1 MDIGTGKQQ
10 VCVITGGGSGIGRA
24 VAEALPHDCLV
35 VITGRHEEKLK
46 RVADEV
52 EVQGAHVATKTCDVS
67 VRAEVAELA
76 AYAASLGQVV
86 KVIHAAGISGS
97 MGDPEKIVRINALGT
112 VYVNQ
117 EFYKVMESGCIVDV
131 ASNSGY
137 MLPKILVPEA
147 KYPLAVTDED
157 AFVKAL
163 VHRACAVRMKDVDPQ
178 LAYMISKNF
187 ARWYSAKCAFKYM
200 RLKHIRVFS
209 VSPGYVE
216 TPMTEKEKGKT
227 TDILLSYAGSA
238 RGAHPEEL
246 AYLICALA
254 DERCSYLMGTDVL
267 CDAGCIEG
275 GYRLMTAMNEKKIP
289 HPGGAW

>member
-1 MDIGTGKQQ
+1 MDTGAGKRN
-10 VCVITGGGSGIGRA
+10 VCVVTGGGSGIGKA
-24 VAEALPHDCLV
+24 VASALPHDCLV
-35 VITGRHEEKLK
+35 VITGRHEGKLQT
-46 RVADEV
+46 VADKLAA
-52 EVQGAHVATKTCDVS
+52 QGAHIACRTCDVS
-67 VRAEVAELA
+67 VRSEVADLA
-76 AYAASLGQVV
+76 AYAASLGRIV

-117 EFYKVMESGCIVDV
+117 EFYQVMDGGCIVDV

-137 MLPKILVPEA
+137 MIPKMLVPEG

-163 VHRACAVRMKDVDPQ
+163 VRRACAFRMKDLNPQ

-200 RLKHIRVFS
+200 RTKQIRVFS

-216 TPMTEKEKGKT
+216 TPMTEKEKGKA
-227 TDILLSYAGSA
+227 TDILLGYAGPA
-238 RGAHPEEL
+238 RGARPEEL

-275 GYRLMTAMNEKKIP
+275 GYRLTTAMDEKKVP
-289 HPGGAW
+289 NPGGAW

>member
-1 MDIGTGKQQ
+1 MGTEKQQ
-10 VCVITGGGSGIGRA
+10 VCVVTGGGSGIGKA
-24 VAEALPHDCLV
+24 VAQALPHDFLV
-35 VITGRHEEKLK
+35 VITGRHLGKLEK
-46 RVADEV
+46 VASELNA
-52 EVQGAHVATKTCDVS
+52 EGAHIVCRTCDVS
-67 VRAEVAELA
+67 KREDVRELA
-76 AYAASLGQVV
+76 AYAASLGKIA

-117 EFYKVMESGCIVDV
+117 ELYQVMEGGCIVDV

-137 MLPKILVPEA
+137 MIPKMLVPEG

-163 VHRACAVRMKDVDPQ
+163 VRRACAFRMKDLNPQ

-200 RLKHIRVFS
+200 RTKHIRVFS

-216 TPMTEKEKGKT
+216 TPMTEKEKGKA
-227 TDILLSYAGSA
+227 TDILLGYSGPA
-238 RGAHPEEL
+238 RGARPEEL

-267 CDAGCIEG
+267 CDGGCIEG
-275 GYRLMTAMNEKKIP
+275 GYRLTTAMDEKKIP
-289 HPGGAW
+289 QPGGAW